1 MISLEIHQVL
11 IYKNGAIQDIRVQ
24 APRTQMLPL
33 VPWTSY
39 SHSLHLRLL
48 ICSTG
53 RIIAPLSQTKF
64 VCIQI
69 IYVKHLEPYLDL
81 SKCLIILRIT
91 IIIRSSLPVPVICR
105 EEFSQ
110 ILRVVLDCR
119 LLMPIEQ
126 MGKVKQSQ

>member
-1 MISLEIHQVL
+1 M
-11 IYKNGAIQDIRVQ
+11 
-24 APRTQMLPL
+24 
-33 VPWTSY
+33 
-39 SHSLHLRLL
+39 
-48 ICSTG
+48 
-53 RIIAPLSQTKF
+53 
-64 VCIQI
+64 CIQI

-91 IIIRSSLPVPVICR
+91 IIIRSSLSVPVICG

-126 MGKVKQSQ
+126 TGKVKQSQ